1 MKFGPLATKD
11 AEGALLAHTLRLAD
25 GALKKGHRLT
35 AGDIARIA
43 AAGVEEVVA
52 ARLGPDDCHEDE
64 AASRIAKAASGGGM
78 TLEPPFTGRVNFHA
92 DADGLLVVDKDAV
105 DRTNR
110 VDPAITLATLPAF
123 ARITRGRMVA
133 TAKIIPFAAP
143 RADVEDAC
151 EAVRG
156 AVRVAPFRARPVG
169 LVATQLAH
177 LKPATLDKTRRIT
190 ESRLAVYGSQLI
202 RELRVAHE
210 TGETARAIAA
220 LIADGA
226 ELVLVFGAS
235 AIVDRDDVIP
245 SAIRQAGGTV
255 THFGMP
261 VDPGNLLLVGE
272 VGGVPVLGAPGCA
285 RSPKENGFDW
295 VLDRLMADLPVTP
308 YEITGMGVGGLLME
322 IGTRPQ
328 PREAARETAPEAVQ
342 AAPQAAPRKRRIEG
356 ILLAAGQSRR
366 ASGVNKLL
374 ARIGGEP
381 LVRIAARA
389 ALASGLSRLTVVT
402 GHMASEVAAALAGL
416 DVVLA
421 HNPDYADGMAGS
433 IRTGVKALGADADAA
448 MILLADMPGID
459 AAVVDRLIEAYRPD
473 EGVTLVLATTHGKR
487 GNPVLW
493 DRSHFDALARLEG
506 DTGARHLIGQNGSAM
521 REVEIGEAAR
531 LDLDTR
537 EALSAAGADFGEAPS
552 SAPSSTSPSAPSP
565 N

>member
-1 MKFGPLATKD
+1 MKFGPLATND

-43 AAGVEEVVA
+43 EAGIAEVVA

-64 AASRIAKAASGGGM
+64 AASRIAEAASGGGM

-110 VDPAITLATLPAF
+110 IDPAITLATLPAF

-143 RADVEDAC
+143 RADVDAAC
-151 EAVRG
+151 QAVRG

-169 LVATQLAH
+169 LVATRLAH

-190 ESRLAVYGSQLI
+190 ENRLAVYGSQLT
-202 RELRVAHE
+202 REIRVAHE
-210 TGETARAIAA
+210 ARETAKAIAA

-245 SAIRQAGGTV
+245 TAIRQAGGTV

-308 YEITGMGVGGLLME
+308 HEITGMGVGGLLME

-328 PREAARETAPEAVQ
+328 PREVGREAAQETTPDAS
-342 AAPQAAPRKRRIEG
+342 QAAPRKRRIEG
-356 ILLAAGQSRR
+356 VLLAAGQSRR
-366 ASGVNKLL
+366 AGGVNKLL
-374 ARIGGEP
+374 ARIDGEP
-381 LVRIAARA
+381 LVRIAAKA
-389 ALASGLSRLTVVT
+389 ALASGLSGLTVVT
-402 GHMASEVAAALAGL
+402 GHMAREVAAALSGL
-416 DVVLA
+416 DVALVQ
-421 HNPDYADGMAGS
+421 NPDYADGMAGS
-433 IRTGVKALGADADAA
+433 IRTGVKALGPDTDAA
-448 MILLADMPGID
+448 MILLADMPGIT
-459 AAVVDRLIEAYRPD
+459 AAVLDRLIEAYRPH

-506 DTGARHLIGQNGSAM
+506 DTGARHLIGQNASAM

-552 SAPSSTSPSAPSP
+552 SPPSPVPSS

>member
-1 MKFGPLATKD
+1 MKFGPLATRE

-25 GALKKGHRLT
+25 GALKKGHLLT

-43 AAGVEEVVA
+43 DAGIAEVVA

-64 AASRIAKAASGGGM
+64 AARRIAQAASGGGM

-110 VDPAITLATLPAF
+110 IDPAITLATLPAF
-123 ARITRGRMVA
+123 ARVTRGRMVA

-143 RADVEDAC
+143 RADVDAAC
-151 EAVRG
+151 QAVRE

-169 LVATQLAH
+169 LVATRLAH

-190 ESRLAVYGSQLI
+190 ESRLAVYGSQLT
-202 RELRVAHE
+202 REIRVAHE
-210 TGETARAIAA
+210 AGETAEAIAA

-245 SAIRQAGGTV
+245 AAIRQAGGTV

-308 YEITGMGVGGLLME
+308 HEITGMGVGGLLME

-328 PREAARETAPEAVQ
+328 PREVGRETAQETTPNAQ
-342 AAPQAAPRKRRIEG
+342 QAAPRKRRIDG
-356 ILLAAGQSRR
+356 VLLAAGQSRR
-366 ASGVNKLL
+366 AGGVNKLL
-374 ARIGGEP
+374 ARIDGEP
-381 LVRIAARA
+381 LVRIAAKA
-389 ALASGLSRLTVVT
+389 ALASGLSGLTVVT
-402 GHMASEVAAALAGL
+402 GHMAEEVAAALSGL
-416 DVVLA
+416 DVALVQ
-421 HNPDYADGMAGS
+421 NPDYADGMAGS
-433 IRTGVKALGADADAA
+433 IRTGVKALGPDADAA
-448 MILLADMPGID
+448 MILLADMPGIT
-459 AAVVDRLIEAYRPD
+459 AAVLDRLIEAYRPH

-506 DTGARHLIGQNGSAM
+506 DTGARHLIGQNASAM

-537 EALSAAGADFGEAPS
+537 EALSAAGAEFGEAPS
-552 SAPSSTSPSAPSP
+552 SPPSPAPSS

>member
-1 MKFGPLATKD
+1 MKFGPLATRE

-43 AAGVEEVVA
+43 EAGIAEVVA

-64 AASRIAKAASGGGM
+64 AARRIAQAASGGGM

-110 VDPAITLATLPAF
+110 IDPAITLATLPAF

-143 RADVEDAC
+143 RADVDAAC
-151 EAVRG
+151 QAVRG
-156 AVRVAPFRARPVG
+156 AVRVAPFRTRPVG
-169 LVATQLAH
+169 LVATRLAH

-190 ESRLAVYGSQLI
+190 ESRLAVYGSQLT
-202 RELRVAHE
+202 REIRVAHE
-210 TGETARAIAA
+210 AGETAKAITA
-220 LIADGA
+220 LITDGA

-245 SAIRQAGGTV
+245 TAIRQAGGTV

-308 YEITGMGVGGLLME
+308 HEITGMGVGGLLME

-328 PREAARETAPEAVQ
+328 PREVGREAAQETTPDAS
-342 AAPQAAPRKRRIEG
+342 QAAPRKRRIEG
-356 ILLAAGQSRR
+356 VLLAAGQSRR
-366 ASGVNKLL
+366 AGGVNKLL
-374 ARIGGEP
+374 ARIDGEP
-381 LVRIAARA
+381 LVRIAAKA
-389 ALASGLSRLTVVT
+389 ALASGLSGLTVVT
-402 GHMASEVAAALAGL
+402 GHMAEEVAAALSGL
-416 DVVLA
+416 DVALVQ
-421 HNPDYADGMAGS
+421 NPDYADGMAGS
-433 IRTGVKALGADADAA
+433 IRTGVKALGPDADAA
-448 MILLADMPGID
+448 MILLADMPGIT
-459 AAVVDRLIEAYRPD
+459 AAVLDRLIEAYRPH

-506 DTGARHLIGQNGSAM
+506 DTGARHLIGQNASAM

-537 EALSAAGADFGEAPS
+537 EALSAAGAEFGEAPS
-552 SAPSSTSPSAPSP
+552 SPPSPVPSS

>member
-25 GALKKGHRLT
+25 GALKKGRRLT
-35 AGDIARIA
+35 AGDIARIMD
-43 AAGVEEVVA
+43 AGIAEVVA

-64 AASRIAKAASGGGM
+64 AARRIAEAASGGGM

-110 VDPAITLATLPAF
+110 IDPAITLATLPAF
-123 ARITRGRMVA
+123 ARVTRGRMVA

-143 RADVEDAC
+143 GADVEAAC

-190 ESRLAVYGSQLI
+190 ESRLAVYGSQLA
-202 RELRVAHE
+202 REIRVAHAA
-210 TGETARAIAA
+210 GETAAAIAA

-308 YEITGMGVGGLLME
+308 HEITGMGVGGLLME

-328 PREAARETAPEAVQ
+328 PREAARETVPEAVH
-342 AAPQAAPRKRRIEG
+342 AAPQAAPRGRRIEG

-366 ASGVNKLL
+366 AGGVNKLL
-374 ARIGGEP
+374 ARIDGEP
-381 LVRIAARA
+381 LVRIAAKA

-402 GHMASEVAAALAGL
+402 GHMAKDVAAALAGL
-416 DVVLA
+416 DVVLV
-421 HNPDYADGMAGS
+421 HNPDYSDGMAGS

-459 AAVVDRLIEAYRPD
+459 GPVVDRLIEAYRPD
-473 EGVTLVLATTHGKR
+473 AGVTLVLATTHGKR

-506 DTGARHLIGQNGSAM
+506 DTGARHLIGQNASAM

-552 SAPSSTSPSAPSP
+552 RPPSPAPSS

>member
-1 MKFGPLATKD
+1 MKFGPLATND

-43 AAGVEEVVA
+43 EAGIAEVVA

-64 AASRIAKAASGGGM
+64 AASRIAEAASGGGM

-110 VDPAITLATLPAF
+110 IDPAITLATLPAF
-123 ARITRGRMVA
+123 ARVTRGRMVA

-143 RADVEDAC
+143 RADVEAAC
-151 EAVRG
+151 QAVRG

-190 ESRLAVYGSQLI
+190 ESRLAVYGSQLT
-202 RELRVAHE
+202 REIRVAHE
-210 TGETARAIAA
+210 ARETAEAITA

-245 SAIRQAGGTV
+245 AAIRQAGGTV

-261 VDPGNLLLVGE
+261 VDPGNLLLFGE

-308 YEITGMGVGGLLME
+308 HEITGMGVGGLLME

-328 PREAARETAPEAVQ
+328 PREVGREATQETTPNAQ
-342 AAPQAAPRKRRIEG
+342 QAAPRKRRIEG
-356 ILLAAGQSRR
+356 VLLAAGQSRR
-366 ASGVNKLL
+366 AGGVNKLL
-374 ARIGGEP
+374 ARIDGEP
-381 LVRIAARA
+381 LVRIAAKA
-389 ALASGLSRLTVVT
+389 ALASGLSGLTVVT
-402 GHMASEVAAALAGL
+402 GHMAEEVAAALSGL
-416 DVVLA
+416 DVALVQ
-421 HNPDYADGMAGS
+421 NPDYADGMAGS
-433 IRTGVKALGADADAA
+433 IRTGVKALGPDADAA
-448 MILLADMPGID
+448 MILLADMPGIT
-459 AAVVDRLIEAYRPD
+459 AAVLDRLIEAYRPHD
-473 EGVTLVLATTHGKR
+473 GVTLVLATTHGKR

-506 DTGARHLIGQNGSAM
+506 DTGARHLIGQNASAM

-537 EALSAAGADFGEAPS
+537 EALSAAGAEFGEAPS
-552 SAPSSTSPSAPSP
+552 SPPSPAPSS

>member
-25 GALKKGHRLT
+25 GALKKGRRLT

-43 AAGVEEVVA
+43 EAGIAEVVA

-64 AASRIAKAASGGGM
+64 AASRIAEAASGGGM

-110 VDPAITLATLPAF
+110 IDPAITLATLPAF

-143 RADVEDAC
+143 RADVEAAC
-151 EAVRG
+151 QAVRG

-169 LVATQLAH
+169 LVATRLAH

-190 ESRLAVYGSQLI
+190 ESRLAVYGSQLT
-202 RELRVAHE
+202 REIRVAHE
-210 TGETARAIAA
+210 ARETAKAITA

-308 YEITGMGVGGLLME
+308 HEITGMGVGGLLME

-328 PREAARETAPEAVQ
+328 PREVGRETAQETTPNAQ
-342 AAPQAAPRKRRIEG
+342 QAAPRKRRIDG
-356 ILLAAGQSRR
+356 VLLAAGQSRR
-366 ASGVNKLL
+366 AGGVNKLL
-374 ARIGGEP
+374 ARIDGEP
-381 LVRIAARA
+381 LVRIAAKA
-389 ALASGLSRLTVVT
+389 ALASGLSGLTVVT
-402 GHMASEVAAALAGL
+402 GHMAEEVAAALSGL
-416 DVVLA
+416 DVALVQ
-421 HNPDYADGMAGS
+421 NPDYADGMAGS
-433 IRTGVKALGADADAA
+433 IRTGVKALGPDADAA
-448 MILLADMPGID
+448 MILLADMPGIT
-459 AAVVDRLIEAYRPD
+459 AAVLDRLIEAYRPH

-506 DTGARHLIGQNGSAM
+506 DTGARHLIGQNASAM

-537 EALSAAGADFGEAPS
+537 EALSAAGAEFGEAPS
-552 SAPSSTSPSAPSP
+552 SPPSPAPSS

>member
-1 MKFGPLATKD
+1 MKFGPLATRE

-25 GALKKGHRLT
+25 GALKKGHLLT

-43 AAGVEEVVA
+43 DAGIAEVVA

-64 AASRIAKAASGGGM
+64 AARRIAQAASGGGM

-92 DADGLLVVDKDAV
+92 DADGLLVVDRDAV

-110 VDPAITLATLPAF
+110 IDPAITLATLPAY

-143 RADVEDAC
+143 RADVEAAC
-151 EAVRG
+151 QAVGG

-190 ESRLAVYGSQLI
+190 ESRLAVYGSQLT

-210 TGETARAIAA
+210 AGETAKAIAA

-235 AIVDRDDVIP
+235 AIVDREDVIP
-245 SAIRQAGGTV
+245 TAIRQAGGTV

-308 YEITGMGVGGLLME
+308 HEITGMGVGGLLME

-328 PREAARETAPEAVQ
+328 PREVAREPAREATQ
-342 AAPQAAPRKRRIEG
+342 EPLQAAPRGRRIEG

-366 ASGVNKLL
+366 AGGVNKLL
-374 ARIGGEP
+374 AQIGGEP

-402 GHMASEVAAALAGL
+402 GHMAEEVADALAGL
-416 DVVLA
+416 DVALV

-433 IRTGVKALGADADAA
+433 IRTGIKALGTDADAA

-459 AAVVDRLIEAYRPD
+459 GPVLDRLIEAYRPD

-506 DTGARHLIGQNGSAM
+506 DTGARHLIGQNASAM

-537 EALSAAGADFGEAPS
+537 EALSAAGADFGETPS
-552 SAPSSTSPSAPSP
+552 PGPSP